1 MLYTIFLYQSNSGV
15 MVYKQSFENN
25 IGSKSELF
33 ASFFSAIQSFVTQ
46 MIMTDAKGKG
56 LESIDLG
63 KYVVNITKISSLGI
77 DCVLIADQE
86 DQKEIKKFLPK
97 LMRLFT
103 SHQELFEQWDGEIS
117 RLDVLDVEVIQVLTK
132 FKKLSGQ
139 DSDVDGKTQLMDEIL
154 GRLPELE
161 NEQIQQYYKEKE
173 FLETRFKKTISLYRK
188 LEIIESLEDV
198 CRKLRDKDEMEQV
211 LKLRKKINQ
220 EIVALKEKLAY
231 YLRQAKS
238 SISNSV
244 EQSGHKPLYDIDFR
258 DSYVNL
264 YSFSTKLKFVG
275 RDDLSEKYK
284 AWAMALIEKT
294 PELKEEFSTIV
305 NSILKLPDDIDIYI
319 TTDQK

>member
-1 MLYTIFLYQSNSGV
+1 MLYTIFLYQSHSGV
-15 MVYKQSFENN
+15 LVYKQSFENN

-46 MIMTDAKGKG
+46 MIMSDSTGKG

-63 KYVVNITKISSLGI
+63 KYLINITKIPSLGI
-77 DCVLIADQE
+77 DCVLIADRE

-97 LMRLFT
+97 LMKLFT
-103 SHQELFEQWDGEIS
+103 GHQELFENWDGEVS

-161 NEQIQQYYKEKE
+161 KDQINHYIKEKK
-173 FLETRFKKTISLYRK
+173 FLEKRFQETTSLYRK
-188 LEIIESLEDV
+188 LEIIESMEEV
-198 CRKLRDKDEMEQV
+198 CRKLRDTDEMERI
-211 LKLRKKINQ
+211 LKIRKKTHQ
-220 EIVALKEKLAY
+220 ELVALKEKLAY
-231 YLRQAKS
+231 YLRQAKF

-284 AWAMALIEKT
+284 AWAMILIEKP
-294 PELKEEFSTIV
+294 PEKESEFSTII
-305 NSILKLPDDIDIYI
+305 NSILKLPDDINLYI
-319 TTDQK
+319 TADQK